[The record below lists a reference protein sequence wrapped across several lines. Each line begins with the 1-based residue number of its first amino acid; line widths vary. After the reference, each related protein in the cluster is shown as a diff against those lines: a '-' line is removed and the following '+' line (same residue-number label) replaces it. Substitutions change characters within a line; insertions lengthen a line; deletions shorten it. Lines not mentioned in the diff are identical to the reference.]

1 MVRRIFD
8 TNGIPYNT
16 SNSSTMILTPLGRH
30 VCILSSKP
38 TKWRISHGLLR
49 LLCFSFF
56 HPRAAHFQQC
66 DFLISLINFFDI
78 YCVYSDFSVLCINQL
93 IPVSFSSL
101 VFVYWFWLG
110 RRKPRGNIVSSF
122 QQLKEKENCAER
134 GIWAAPAPGSQ
145 PACGNGFNPSSH
157 GDKLSLKGA
166 AGTIPVRQRWYQTA
180 D

>member
-30 VCILSSKP
+30 VCILNSKP

-49 LLCFSFF
+49 LLCFSVF

-93 IPVSFSSL
+93 IPVSLSSL

-110 RRKPRGNIVSSF
+110 RRRPRGGILSVLFSNSKRKRIVSNEVVG
-122 QQLKEKENCAER
+122 L
-134 GIWAAPAPGSQ
+134 
-145 PACGNGFNPSSH
+145 
-157 GDKLSLKGA
+157 
-166 AGTIPVRQRWYQTA
+166 RQRQAASQHVVMDSILHLMVTNFR
-180 D
+180 